1 MAKLYD
7 GHLPNGARDFRKPNF
22 GLKARQIDKA
32 LVNASLEQLGGMKNN
47 THEARSSACR
57 DLAQFLKTETQ
68 VKRLNQIERHHI
80 EQYGEYLRERF
91 ETEEGFSASSA
102 RDYLSHVNVC
112 LAQARGDKSLIVRA
126 TRDLDFPPKNDIATK
141 DNSITAQQH
150 TFITTKAS
158 EAVAV
163 VGGIGREFGAR
174 FREGSLL
181 DCAKALEEYL
191 QTGHITLSRGTK
203 GGQARVIPVERQA
216 QVDVLERG
224 QRLQRK
230 TGHDNAVPKH
240 ESFKAFQSRA
250 WREHKTIDP
259 AYRSHG
265 ERKFFAC
272 HYYAQQMGVNP
283 PVVAG
288 INMVGIIMTILRKR
302 CPFR

>member
-126 TRDLDFPPKNDIATK
+126 TRDLDFPPKNGIATK

-203 GGQARVIPVERQA
+203 GGQARVIPVER
-216 QVDVLERG
+216 
-224 QRLQRK
+224 
-230 TGHDNAVPKH
+230 
-240 ESFKAFQSRA
+240 
-250 WREHKTIDP
+250 
-259 AYRSHG
+259 
-265 ERKFFAC
+265 
-272 HYYAQQMGVNP
+272 
-283 PVVAG
+283 
-288 INMVGIIMTILRKR
+288 
-302 CPFR
+302 